1 MDFKY
6 NFCFQKQPYI
16 LYIFNYIFPRSKYEK
31 EYKMI
36 YQQYNIKKVDL
47 NQLEEEKILHK
58 NNILIF
64 KNNILII
71 RMKHKISDKNCF
83 DKLWFY
89 NNSNNIY
96 QEIIDSYNN
105 KLIKLN
111 NKLYDNII
119 SDFKFRDIFI
129 LLYNNESF

>member
-1 MDFKY
+1 MNFKY

-16 LYIFNYIFPRSKYEK
+16 LYIFNYIFPKSKYEK

-36 YQQYNIKKVDL
+36 YQQYNIKKVDF
-47 NQLEEEKILHK
+47 NQLEEEKNLHS

-71 RMKHKISDKNCF
+71 LMKHKISDKNYF

-119 SDFKFRDIFI
+119 GDFKFRDIFI